1 VFVIRGQWWPVGQP
15 VTVTLMGVGASPVH
29 PIADHGGNFNYAVNQ
44 GHEFFAGALP
54 AGIYTLQVTDAA
66 GASAQARFEVT

>member
-15 VTVTLMGVGASPVH
+15 VTVMLVGVGVSPVH
-29 PIADHGGNFNYAVNQ
+29 PIADHNGSFNYAVNQ

-54 AGIYTLQVTDAA
+54 AGTYTLRVSDAA
-66 GASAQARFEVT
+66 GATAQARFEVT